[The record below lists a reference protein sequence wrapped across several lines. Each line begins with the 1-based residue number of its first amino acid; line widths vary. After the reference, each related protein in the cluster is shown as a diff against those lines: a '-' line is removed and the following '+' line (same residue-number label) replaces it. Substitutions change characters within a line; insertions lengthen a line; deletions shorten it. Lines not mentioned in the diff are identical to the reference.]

1 MNKEPAPTRRKFL
14 GWSLGS
20 SLAAFFGML
29 LYPIARFI
37 IPPEAA
43 ESNQNS
49 VVAAKA
55 DELQPNSSKI
65 FPFANKP
72 AILIR
77 LASGEYRALSAVCT
91 HLQCTV
97 QYSEDLN
104 VIWCACHNG
113 KFDVTGANISGPP
126 PKPLEAFDV
135 NLSGD
140 EIIVSKRS

>member
-1 MNKEPAPTRRKFL
+1 MNNEPVPTRRKFL
-14 GWSLGS
+14 GWGLST
-20 SLAAFFGML
+20 SLASFMGML
-29 LYPIARFI
+29 IYPIIRFI
-37 IPPEAA
+37 IPPKAA

-49 VVAAKA
+49 VIAAKA
-55 DELQPNSSKI
+55 DELEPNSAKI

-77 LASGEYRALSAVCT
+77 LASGEYRALTAVCT

-97 QYSEDLN
+97 QYRSDFSA
-104 VIWCACHNG
+104 IWCACHNG
-113 KFDVTGANISGPP
+113 RFDVNGAVISGPP